1 MTSTAAQ
8 PARTTRPPRDRT
20 WRTVDIVVAAVL
32 AVGLGVVFQAWSLLW
47 TGLDPLFTAFPP
59 AAGVLIGV
67 WLLGGIVGG
76 LVIRKP
82 GAALFVELVA
92 ATVSALLGSQW
103 GTATL
108 VYGLCQGLAVELV
121 FLAFGYRRWGLPVAL
136 LAGAAAGATAAG
148 LDLVYYYA
156 AWSAGW
162 MAAYVPVV
170 ALSGVVL
177 AGLAGWALVRAL
189 ATTGVLAPFASGR
202 AQRST

>member
-1 MTSTAAQ
+1 MTSAA
-8 PARTTRPPRDRT
+8 ASRSSTERPGSRRA

-32 AVGLGVVFQAWSLLW
+32 AVALGVVFQAWSLLW
-47 TGLDPLFTAFPP
+47 TAFDPLFTGFPP
-59 AAGVLIGV
+59 AGGVLIGV
-67 WLLGGIVGG
+67 WLVAGVVGG

-121 FLAFGYRRWGLPVAL
+121 FLAFRYRRWGLAVAL
-136 LAGAAAGATAAG
+136 LAGAAAGMTAAV
-148 LDLVYYYA
+148 LDLVYYYS
-156 AWSAGW
+156 AWSPGW
-162 MAAYVPVV
+162 MAAYVPLV
-170 ALSGVVL
+170 ALSGIVL

-189 ATTGVLAPFASGR
+189 ATTGVLSPFASGR
-202 AQRST
+202 EQRST

>member
-1 MTSTAAQ
+1 MTDTTARDRSAGP
-8 PARTTRPPRDRT
+8 PARRS

-32 AVGLGVVFQAWSLLW
+32 AVAFGVVFQAWSLLW
-47 TGLDPLFTAFPP
+47 NALDPLFSGFPP
-59 AAGVLIGV
+59 AGGLLVGV
-67 WLLGGIVGG
+67 WLAAGVVGG
-76 LVIRKP
+76 MVIRKP

-108 VYGLCQGLAVELV
+108 VYGLFQGIAVELV

-136 LAGAAAGATAAG
+136 LAGAAAGATSAV
-148 LDLVYYYA
+148 LDFIYSYA

-162 MAAYVPVV
+162 KTAYLSIVT
-170 ALSGVVL
+170 LSGIVL
-177 AGLAGWALVRAL
+177 AGLAGWALFRAL

-202 AQRST
+202 EQRST